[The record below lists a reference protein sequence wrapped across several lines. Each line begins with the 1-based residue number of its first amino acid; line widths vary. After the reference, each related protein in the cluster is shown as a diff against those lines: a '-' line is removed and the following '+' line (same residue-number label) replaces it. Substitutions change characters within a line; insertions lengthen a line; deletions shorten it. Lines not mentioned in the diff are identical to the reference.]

1 MVIVMACFNL
11 GGQFA
16 LPSDEF
22 LYDDVAVHRIH
33 EIHYSKFAAIR
44 ATILILT
51 IMAFFIGL
59 LVVTRHQ
66 NSDPLVWR
74 FRIND
79 AVILIIF
86 CAAAIVR
93 VSIYIRRNY
102 EDPIIIIGPDGIQ
115 DTRVAETVIPWTN
128 IANADRI
135 SAGKVSGC
143 LTLHLIANDAS
154 LAGPAVRTITN
165 ASGGRE
171 TEVQIKADLFDRRCS
186 DIYNIVMAFHRAH
199 RFGWLSSP
207 SDGDWFEYQSE
218 TAPLFRKRLF
228 PAHPLPEAGNP
239 MPKAKAWRL
248 RHGHDDKE

>member
-1 MVIVMACFNL
+1 MACFNL

-51 IMAFFIGL
+51 IMAFFVGL
-59 LVVTRHQ
+59 LIVTRHQ
-66 NSDPLVWR
+66 NSDPLIWR
-74 FRIND
+74 FRIN
-79 AVILIIF
+79 AVVILIIF

-93 VSIYIRRNY
+93 VPIYIRRNY
-102 EDPIIIIGPDGIQ
+102 ADPVVIIGPDGIQ
-115 DTRVAETVIPWTN
+115 DRRITMAVIPWTDVG
-128 IANADRI
+128 NADRI
-135 SAGKVSGC
+135 SAGKMSGY
-143 LTLHLIANDAS
+143 LTLHLIANDAPLTGS
-154 LAGPAVRTITN
+154 AIGTTTN
-165 ASGGRE
+165 ASGIQE
-171 TEVQIKADLFDRRCS
+171 TEVQIKADLFDRRYS
-186 DIYNIVMAFHRAH
+186 DICNIAMAFYRAH

-207 SDGDWFEYQSE
+207 SDDDRPEHQSE
-218 TAPLFRKRLF
+218 TVPLFRKRLL

-248 RHGHDDKE
+248 RRGHDDKG